1 MNKCLWQV
9 FTKFSLQEVEVFNN
23 KCTLMSVLG
32 FDVTYQWSLKTLL
45 VYIFPY
51 LGKYSKWGCSM
62 NKPQNLQESSS
73 ANNNDLLFEW
83 WWMWCIHRRPLFNQN
98 HDKAKQDH
106 STKSLPWYYIS
117 DQNNVSTIIV
127 TKPSKTIAPSPFHD
141 MTLVIKAM
149 CQQLLWL

>member
-32 FDVTYQWSLKTLL
+32 FDVIYQWSLKTLL
-45 VYIFPY
+45 VYIFLS

-62 NKPQNLQESSS
+62 NKPQNLQER
-73 ANNNDLLFEW
+73 AILPIITI
-83 WWMWCIHRRPLFNQN
+83 C
-98 HDKAKQDH
+98 
-106 STKSLPWYYIS
+106 SLSGDGWGASMEGLYSIK
-117 DQNNVSTIIV
+117 IM

-141 MTLVIKAM
+141 MTLVIKTM
-149 CQQLLWL
+149 CQRLLWL